1 YPDLKATQSV
11 QDLIMEASNTED
23 RVADAKREYNKAC
36 EIYNQFISVFPGNVF
51 AFIYRFKFVDYIG
64 LKEEEIDIPVID
76 LNIARAENV
85 TAETVTESDT
95 EVPTASGD
103 VAE

>member
-1 YPDLKATQSV
+1 
-11 QDLIMEASNTED
+11 MEASNTED